1 MPEMAEPGPS
11 SPSSYDPHS
20 IAVIG
25 LSCRFPG
32 DASTPENFWD
42 MLCKGRCKSHKFLSY
57 DNARL
62 LTIRIEAAVSKVPSE
77 RWNVDAFH
85 HPVKGRQNT
94 SITERAHFLAEDVAA
109 FDANFFTMSRAEAI
123 GMDPQQR
130 FMLEVS
136 YEAFEN
142 AGIPMDRLA
151 GTQTGCY
158 VGGFTQDWREMQ
170 FRDPDSA
177 PVYAFPGIGIELLA
191 NRLSWFYDL
200 RGPSMVLETACS
212 ASLVSLHVACQSLRA
227 GESKMALVGGA
238 NIFLNPDMFGVLS
251 NQQFLSPDGLCK
263 AFDASANGYSRGEGF
278 AAVILKPI
286 EDAVRDGD
294 TIRAVIRGTGSN
306 QDGKTKGITM
316 PNGEAQESL
325 IRSVYRHA
333 GIDFKQTNYFE
344 AHGTGTSAGDFAEL
358 GAIARTI
365 GSERE
370 EGKKIYVGSV
380 KTNVTYSA
388 LYLKLHMH

>member
-1 MPEMAEPGPS
+1 
-11 SPSSYDPHS
+11 
-20 IAVIG
+20 
-25 LSCRFPG
+25 
-32 DASTPENFWD
+32 
-42 MLCKGRCKSHKFLSY
+42 
-57 DNARL
+57 
-62 LTIRIEAAVSKVPSE
+62 
-77 RWNVDAFH
+77 
-85 HPVKGRQNT
+85 
-94 SITERAHFLAEDVAA
+94 
-109 FDANFFTMSRAEAI
+109 
-123 GMDPQQR
+123 MDPQQR
-130 FMLEVS
+130 FMLEIS

-142 AGIPMDRLA
+142 AGIPMEKLA

-177 PVYAFPGIGIELLA
+177 PLYAFPGIGIELLA

-200 RGPSMVLETACS
+200 RGPSMTLETACS
-212 ASLVSLHVACQSLRA
+212 SSLVSLHIACQSLRV

-286 EDAVRDGD
+286 EDAIRDGD

-316 PNGEAQESL
+316 PSSDAQEAL
-325 IRSVYRHA
+325 IRSTYHA
-333 GIDFKQTNYFE
+333 AGLEFKDTNYFE
-344 AHGTGTSAGDFAEL
+344 AHVSNLPSLLPLFNTDLNRAL
-358 GAIARTI
+358 VHPQAILQ
-365 GSERE
+365 S
-370 EGKKIYVGSV
+370 SV
-380 KTNVTYSA
+380 QFLVQ
-388 LYLKLHMH
+388 